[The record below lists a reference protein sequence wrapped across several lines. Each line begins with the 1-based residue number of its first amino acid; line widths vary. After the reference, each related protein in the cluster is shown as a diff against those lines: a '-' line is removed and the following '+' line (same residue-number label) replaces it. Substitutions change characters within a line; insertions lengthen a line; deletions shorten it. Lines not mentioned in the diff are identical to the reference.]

1 MNWWVVGIIAI
12 VAYELGRS
20 HEARAILANSP
31 GARAAQQTTGVNPII
46 AGPGAAKSTPTSGV
60 VSAVNPPGSSAWM
73 P

>member
-1 MNWWVVGIIAI
+1 VSWFWVAVVAV

-20 HEARAILANSP
+20 HELAAVIANSP
-31 GARAAQQTTGVNPII
+31 GGRAAAAAGLTGPVP
-46 AGPGAAKSTPTSGV
+46 STPTSGV